1 MAGQFDPT
9 EMIARF
15 KERASAV
22 KRRPLPPVA
31 GEERQMFLNQAQ
43 TDYQDFAMIGD
54 ANAAIEDG
62 FLVLRV
68 DLRPPDTKA

>member
-43 TDYQDFAMIGD
+43 TDFQDFAMIAD
-54 ANAAIEDG
+54 ASAALEDG

>member
-43 TDYQDFAMIGD
+43 TDFQDFAMIAD

>member
-43 TDYQDFAMIGD
+43 TDFQDFAMIGD